1 MLTTL
6 LFSIGIK
13 AQTDYPKVNFNY
25 FGHVQIDLEMIEN
38 LQKNGTFNHASY
50 ANLGEQDL
58 FVNAQINKRISFLG
72 ETVVRP
78 DLKSSSFFIPSI
90 ERAQLKFDYFR
101 NHSFLIGKF
110 HTPVNFWNDTYH
122 HGRLFFPVIDRPVMF
137 SYLIPLHTLG
147 VRLQGQNLG
156 ALRFGY
162 DMVLGNGIS
171 SNDTKDLDMHKSITL
186 AAHIKPRDGLRIGLS
201 YYEDV
206 IKGNYSGVHSGHIGA
221 SHVAQSSSYK
231 GDIRFQLLSFSTAWF
246 SNRFELLH
254 ELSLNRTKS
263 DSLGIAGNWS
273 SFIYAGYRINNL
285 VPFVVLDYLDI
296 SEKDLHIKSLVSAR
310 IAIGARYEF
319 TPYCN
324 IKILAEHLRSE
335 ELFPLPRHNHPVSPD
350 IYELKIQLA
359 YGF

>member
-1 MLTTL
+1 MNSLKRRSDFTILLRVSLMLTTL

-186 AAHIKPRDGLRIGLS
+186 AAHIKPRDG
-201 YYEDV
+201 
-206 IKGNYSGVHSGHIGA
+206 VHSGHIGA

-285 VPFVVLDYLDI
+285 VPFVVFDYLDI

>member
-1 MLTTL
+1 MNSLKRRSDFTILLRVSLMLTTL

-221 SHVAQSSSYK
+221 SHVAQSSSYNYYL
-231 GDIRFQLLSFSTAWF
+231 FLLRGFPTGLNCFMSYRLIEQKVTPWALPETGVRLFMRDTELIIWYHLLCLTTLIYLKKIYT
-246 SNRFELLH
+246 SNL
-254 ELSLNRTKS
+254 
-263 DSLGIAGNWS
+263 W
-273 SFIYAGYRINNL
+273 
-285 VPFVVLDYLDI
+285 
-296 SEKDLHIKSLVSAR
+296 
-310 IAIGARYEF
+310 
-319 TPYCN
+319 
-324 IKILAEHLRSE
+324 
-335 ELFPLPRHNHPVSPD
+335 
-350 IYELKIQLA
+350 
-359 YGF
+359 